1 MQKKVYLCGLFYA
14 VHCKKRYRIMEI
26 WHAWCAIESKQ
37 ISMNH
42 THNSMTLT
50 HNCMKKYIQI
60 AVLFFSLGIF
70 SSCVTQKQMTY
81 FRGVDATTADSVNRT
96 FTAQIDPV
104 VKSGDALFITVSA
117 LDMEAVAPYNL
128 PTAAYS
134 QPGSSQVQTT
144 PSLQY
149 YTVNAEGNIEFPVL
163 GVVPVLGLKTTEV
176 ANLLEERLS
185 SQVVNPMVIVQLIN
199 AKVTVMGE
207 VNKPGQ
213 YVMTNGRMT
222 LLDALGA
229 AGDLSVYGK
238 RENVLITRETNGK
251 LEFHRLNLNSDELFT
266 SPYYYLQQNDVI
278 YVSPNK
284 VRAINS
290 TNVSLW
296 LSMVSTVAS
305 AATVIVTVV
314 NAAK

>member
-1 MQKKVYLCGLFYA
+1 
-14 VHCKKRYRIMEI
+14 
-26 WHAWCAIESKQ
+26 
-37 ISMNH
+37 
-42 THNSMTLT
+42 
-50 HNCMKKYIQI
+50 MKKISQLLPLVW
-60 AVLFFSLGIF
+60 AVVTF

-81 FRGVDATTADSVNRT
+81 FREVDSQTADSINKV
-96 FTAQIDPV
+96 FEAQIDPV
-104 VKSGDALFITVSA
+104 IKAGDALSITVSA
-117 LDMEAVAPYNL
+117 LDQEAVVPYNL
-128 PTAAYS
+128 PTVVFAT
-134 QPGSSQVQTT
+134 PGSSQLTTT

-149 YTVNAEGNIEFPVL
+149 YTVGADGQIEFPVL
-163 GVVPVLGLKTTEV
+163 GKISVLGLKTTEV
-176 ANLLEERLS
+176 VNLLEEKLS
-185 SQVVNPMVIVQLIN
+185 TQVVNPMVIVQLIN

-207 VNKPGQ
+207 VNRPGQ
-213 YVMTNGRMT
+213 YTMPNGRMT

-229 AGDLSVYGK
+229 AGDLSIYGK
-238 RENVLITRETNGK
+238 RDNILITRETNGK

-284 VRAINS
+284 VRA
-290 TNVSLW
+290 VSSQNIGLW